1 MAFTSFVG
9 IDVSKLTIDA
19 ALYVSATEPSLHQQF
34 ENRPSGFRKL
44 LAWVHQHGGPTDL
57 LFCLEHTGIYALPLC
72 CFFTQ
77 HRLSYSLQSALHVK
91 RSMGIQRAKN
101 DKADAVM
108 LARFAYLYRDE
119 IKLSQLPSRT
129 LLKIQHLL
137 AYRQRLVKNK
147 VALEVAANELASF
160 VDKEFSTSIIRDSQK
175 HIAQLMASVR
185 LVDKQLQVV
194 IAEDPVVQKTYQLA
208 TSVSGIGLQT
218 AAYLLVHTQC
228 FKSFENWRQLAC
240 FAGTA
245 PFDHTS
251 GSSVRGRSRLSKI
264 GDMKL
269 KALLSS
275 GATSAIQSPNEFS
288 DYYHRKLAEGKP
300 KLVAL
305 NGVRNKLI
313 SRVFAVVHRGT
324 PYVKNQAYTLPTA
337 AC

>member
-19 ALYVSATEPSLHQQF
+19 ALYVSVTAPSLHQQF

-44 LAWVHQHGGPTDL
+44 LTWVHQHGGSTGL

-77 HRLSYSLQSALHVK
+77 HKLSYSLQSALHVK

-119 IKLSQLPSRT
+119 IKISQLPSKT

-137 AYRQRLVKNK
+137 AYRQRLVRSRI
-147 VALEVAANELASF
+147 ALEVAANELANF

-175 HIAQLMASVR
+175 HIAQLIASVR
-185 LVDKQLQVV
+185 LVDKQLHVV
-194 IAEDPVVQKTYQLA
+194 ISEDPIVQKTYQLA
-208 TSVSGIGLQT
+208 TSVTGIGLQT

-251 GSSVRGRSRLSKI
+251 GSSVRGRTRLSKI

-269 KALLSS
+269 KSLLSS
-275 GATSAIQSPNEFS
+275 GATSAIQSSNEFS
-288 DYYHRKLAEGKP
+288 VYYHRKLAEGKP

-313 SRVFAVVHRGT
+313 SRVFAVAQRGT
-324 PYVKNQAYTLPTA
+324 PYVKNLTYVETVAS
-337 AC
+337 